1 MTREFLSTNQSAEQ
15 LRVSPRTLEKY
26 RVTGGGP
33 KFFKIGRLVY
43 YTPQTLE
50 EWTASRLRTSTS
62 DQGLPE
68 ARRVQGGNS

>member
-1 MTREFLSTNQSAEQ
+1 MIREFLSTSQSAEQ

-43 YTPQTLE
+43 YTPETLE

-62 DQGLPE
+62 EHAIAEG
-68 ARRVQGGNS
+68 RR